1 MFTTSGDILNL
12 VLATC
17 IAVLTVFLSIAI
29 YYFISSAHKIH
40 KLISLAESGIM
51 KAEELVSLIRDK
63 VKNSSAY
70 VMLFAEVAKQ
80 AMEYAKNKGWGKKT
94 ESKKK
99 K

>member
-40 KLISLAESGIM
+40 KLISLAERGII
-51 KAEELVSLIRDK
+51 KADELLSLIRDK

-70 VMLFAEVAKQ
+70 LTLFAEVAKQ
-80 AMEYAKNKGWGKKT
+80 AIQYAKNREWGKKST
-94 ESKKK
+94 GKKK
-99 K
+99 